1 MKRFMVFLGFLTLLW
16 AWAWAQGDPPNV
28 IVFIA
33 DDVSYDDLGCYGNT
47 MVETPNIDQLAAN
60 GLKFTNFY
68 LTASSCSPSRNSI
81 LTGRYPHNTG
91 AAELHTEPP
100 ITMPSF
106 PELMRKRNY
115 HSVLAGKFH
124 MGEYARRGFDRIID
138 NLEEVGDGGEDQWV
152 SSLKD
157 RPKDKP
163 FFMWFASYDAHRN
176 WGPNEFSGTH
186 DHETVT
192 PPFYLANEPQTRSDL
207 AQYYDEIKR
216 FDHYV
221 GEVVKE
227 LETQNEL
234 DNTLLIVMADN
245 GRPFPHS
252 KTRLND
258 RGMKTPFVMHW
269 PKEVEKGNQCGS
281 LVSAIDIAP
290 TILELAG
297 VALPASFQGHSFR
310 KLLGNPETPFRNY
323 VFAEHNWHDYEAHG
337 RMVRNK
343 TFMYILNSR
352 PQKPQ
357 MGPADAVGSPAFM
370 ALDALRQKGKLSAIQ
385 ADIFVVPRP
394 AEELYDLD
402 RDPLQLVNVA
412 SDPQFTEQLEDLRVV
427 LKQWMEETG
436 DDIPENL
443 TKDWYLRKP
452 GYIKTPSHGV
462 RGEMP
467 GAALNATLN
476 NNKGRF

>member
-1 MKRFMVFLGFLTLLW
+1 MKRIVFFLTLFTLYYCQVF
-16 AWAWAQGDPPNV
+16 AQAEPPNV
-28 IVFIA
+28 IVFMA
-33 DDVSYDDLGCYGNT
+33 DDVSFDDLGCYGNT
-47 MVETPNIDQLAAN
+47 MVETPNIDRLAAA
-60 GLKFTNFY
+60 GMKFTNFY

-100 ITMPSF
+100 ITMLSF
-106 PELMRKRNY
+106 PELLRSRNY
-115 HSVLAGKFH
+115 YSVLTGKFH
-124 MGEYARRGFDRIID
+124 MGEYARRGFDLIID

-157 RPKDKP
+157 RPRDKP

-186 DHETVT
+186 DYEILT
-192 PPFYLANEPQTRSDL
+192 PPFYLANDPQTRSDL

-216 FDHYV
+216 FDHYI

-227 LETQNEL
+227 LEIQNEL

-269 PKEVEKGNQCGS
+269 PKGVGQGNECGS
-281 LVSAIDIAP
+281 LISAIDIAP

-297 VALPASFQGHSFR
+297 VTPPAQFQGHSFK
-310 KLLGNPETPFRNY
+310 KLLENHEGAFRNY

-343 TFMYILNSR
+343 DFMYILNSR

-370 ALDALRQKGKLSAIQ
+370 ALDALRQKGELSAIQ
-385 ADIFVVPRP
+385 TDIFVVPRP
-394 AEELYDLD
+394 VEELYDLD

-412 SDPQFTEQLEDLRVV
+412 SDPQYAETLNDLRLV

-443 TKDWYLRKP
+443 TSDWYLREP
-452 GYIKTPSHGV
+452 GYIKTPFHGI

-467 GAALNATLN
+467 GAALNATKN